1 MKQTILMLFLVGT
14 FLGAKA
20 QRVIAECT
28 VNYTIVTD
36 NETDKEVA
44 ASFKAST
51 KTVYIKGNESRTD
64 LVTPSFSQSFLY
76 DKSSGEAVVLREFGE
91 NKFMNKLDNAKWR
104 QQFARYLGAKLV
116 VQPET
121 KSIAGYTCKK
131 ALLTLIDGKTF
142 QLYYTPDMVP
152 SVREFEYQFK
162 DIPGFVL
169 EYEVEQGGKKITYT
183 ASKVNLS
190 PVPAS
195 KFDIPES
202 GYRILN

>member
-1 MKQTILMLFLVGT
+1 MKQLLLILFFTGIYM
-14 FLGAKA
+14 GADA

-28 VNYTIVTD
+28 VSYTIVAD
-36 NETDKEVA
+36 NETDKEVI
-44 ASFKAST
+44 ASFKASS
-51 KTVYIKGNESRTD
+51 KTVYIKGNECRTD

-76 DKSSGEAVVLREFGE
+76 DKSTGAAVVLREFGE
-91 NKFMNKLDNAKWR
+91 NKFMTKLDNTKWQ
-104 QQFARYLGAKLV
+104 QQFSRYIGAKLV
-116 VQPET
+116 VQPES
-121 KSIAGYTCKK
+121 KQVAGYTCKK
-131 ALLTLIDGKTF
+131 ALLTLADGKSF
-142 QLYYTPDMVP
+142 QLYYTLDMVP

-162 DIPGFVL
+162 DVPGFVL

-183 ASKVNLS
+183 AAKVNLS